1 MRKVFLFFLLQG
13 YIMAAVLMHI
23 ESDGVKIPVI
33 FEQDNNLPIAS
44 VEFVFTNA
52 GALASKKGG
61 LASLAADLLNEGTK
75 SKGALEFSKE
85 LEDRAIELSVNV
97 GNETLVFSIDAL
109 KEQFAFALQKLIELL
124 QDPNYTQETLS
135 KIKTKRLGVLARKAD
150 DNDYIANIH
159 LKELLFANTPLA
171 LPRLGTIESIKTISL
186 EEIKKFIKEHLKKNN
201 LIIVVGGDF
210 GSEEAKEIAKK
221 VAAILPKGKVPELP
235 KFQTNATPKTKEIFK
250 ETKQAYIYF
259 GAPYNMDFSNKRA
272 LVIGKLASFILGG
285 GGFGSRLMEE
295 VRVKR
300 GLAYSAYSRFIVNK
314 TNSYFFGYLQTKVE
328 SQKEA
333 IKVVKEV
340 INDFLAKGV
349 SKEEL
354 ESAKRFFIG
363 SEPLRNETLSQRV
376 GRAFREYYDGLGL
389 NFNKE
394 QLEIIKSVTLDEIN
408 NFIKKHQEIKN
419 LSFSIVTKK

>member
-1 MRKVFLFFLLQG
+1 MRKIFLFFLLQG

-23 ESDGVKIPVI
+23 ENDGVKIPVI
-33 FEQDNNLPIAS
+33 FEQDKNLPVAS

-61 LASLAADLLNEGTK
+61 LASLAADLLNEGSK
-75 SKGALEFSKE
+75 SKGALSFSKE

-124 QDPNYTQETLS
+124 QDPNYTQETLN

-150 DNDYIANIH
+150 DNDYLANIN

-186 EEIKKFIKEHLKKNN
+186 DDIKKFIESHLKKNS
-201 LIIVVGGDF
+201 LIVVVGGDF
-210 GSEEAKEIAKK
+210 GNEEAKEIAKK
-221 VAAILPKGKVPELP
+221 VAAILPKGKVQELP

-259 GAPYNMDFSNKRA
+259 GAPYNMDFSNKKEY
-272 LVIGKLASFILGG
+272 VIGKLASFILGG

-340 INDFLAKGV
+340 IEQFLQKGV
-349 SKEEL
+349 TKEEL

-389 NFNKE
+389 GFSKE
-394 QLEIIKSVTLDEIN
+394 QLEIIKNITLDEIN